1 MNFSCFTV
9 AVRKVCE
16 QRNLFVSISFVVDS
30 FNASE
35 NYFFPSK
42 AKAASSK
49 SAKIVSLR
57 VPKILIR
64 RRPITKFGASS
75 LLLLNDSLLFS

>member
-9 AVRKVCE
+9 AVRKVYEVCSF
-16 QRNLFVSISFVVDS
+16 RFLSSSIAST
-30 FNASE
+30 ASE

-42 AKAASSK
+42 AKVASSK

-64 RRPITKFGASS
+64 RRPITKFGAFS
-75 LLLLNDSLLFS
+75 LLLNDSLLFS

>member
-1 MNFSCFTV
+1 MNFSCFSVT
-9 AVRKVCE
+9 VRKVYE
-16 QRNLFVSISFVVDS
+16 QRSLFVSISFVVDS

-49 SAKIVSLR
+49 SGKIVSLR

-64 RRPITKFGASS
+64 RRPIMKFGALS
-75 LLLLNDSLLFS
+75 LILNDSLLFS

>member
-1 MNFSCFTV
+1 MNFSCFTA
-9 AVRKVCE
+9 AVRKVYE
-16 QRNLFVSISFVVDS
+16 QRSLFVSISFVVDS

-42 AKAASSK
+42 AKAALSK
-49 SAKIVSLR
+49 NAKIASLW

-64 RRPITKFGASS
+64 RRPITKFGAFS
-75 LLLLNDSLLFS
+75 LLLNDSLHFS